1 MEPGPGRGGNGGD
14 ANHPPRDPV
23 PTLNIE
29 VIIPHKNPSNFWISL
44 DLPLINYKVQV
55 NSTWSKC
62 FVLLEFHNN
71 NRNANFRNTS
81 TEIYVPLVTL
91 SINDNIKFLEN

>member
-1 MEPGPGRGGNGGD
+1 MEPRPGQGGNGGD

-23 PTLNIE
+23 RTLSIE

-55 NSTWSKC
+55 NLT
-62 FVLLEFHNN
+62 
-71 NRNANFRNTS
+71 
-81 TEIYVPLVTL
+81 
-91 SINDNIKFLEN
+91 